1 MATQKQ
7 KSQISFEQ
15 CLDRLSQISDMLSAN
30 EISLEDALTV
40 YEEGTALIKR
50 CNTLIENAEKR
61 ISLVNTKSNS
71 LSEEDDNDK

>member
-61 ISLVNTKSNS
+61 ISLVNIKSNS